1 MDDAGIRDAPGFLE
15 GGGELG
21 RLIAGFDWSAT
32 PLGPIV
38 GWPAS
43 LRAVVAMAL
52 RAPVPI
58 ALFVGRDG
66 ILLYNDA
73 YRAIAGPRHPGI
85 LGLPVRDGWPEVA
98 AFNDDVIRTVLA
110 GGSLSFRDQ
119 ELTLRR
125 KGLDEQVWLDLD
137 YSPIVDDAG
146 RPGGVIVY
154 VTETTGRVMFERA
167 VAGERERLRQMFEQA
182 PSFMAL
188 LRGPEHVFDLANAA
202 YLQLIGHRDV
212 IGKPVREAL
221 PDVAG
226 QGYFELL
233 ERVYA
238 SGERFIGSG
247 TTVSLQRT
255 PGAVPEERI
264 VDFVY
269 HPIRG
274 GDGQVVGIFVQGID
288 ITERIIAERALRES
302 EAQLRIF
309 AESMPNHVWA
319 ARPDGWIDWYN
330 NRVYEYLGA
339 RPGDLDGERWA
350 TALHPDD
357 RAEAWRRWSAAIAG
371 GAPYEAEFRLR
382 RADGAWRRHI
392 ARAVLIRDEAGR
404 PTRWI
409 GTNTDIEDQSRI
421 EQALR
426 DSELRLRLSQQ
437 AAGIAS
443 LEVDIATERVFG
455 SDNLWPLWG
464 LPPAESVEIGVLE
477 ALVVPEDRHIRS
489 NPAHAQRRN
498 RGPERRIPHPS
509 RRYRR
514 AALDRARHRV
524 PLRPRTAGR

>member
-1 MDDAGIRDAPGFLE
+1 MPSRPTKKAIGTGAR
-15 GGGELG
+15 
-21 RLIAGFDWSAT
+21 S
-32 PLGPIV
+32 
-38 GWPAS
+38 
-43 LRAVVAMAL
+43 AMATTARRL
-52 RAPVPI
+52 
-58 ALFVGRDG
+58 
-66 ILLYNDA
+66 
-73 YRAIAGPRHPGI
+73 AGPRHPGI

-125 KGLDEQVWLDLD
+125 KGFDEQVWLDLD
-137 YSPIVDDAG
+137 YSPIVDDSG

-154 VTETTGRVMFERA
+154 VTETTGRVLFERA
-167 VAGERERLRQMFEQA
+167 VAGER
-182 PSFMAL
+182 
-188 LRGPEHVFDLANAA
+188 
-202 YLQLIGHRDV
+202 
-212 IGKPVREAL
+212 
-221 PDVAG
+221 
-226 QGYFELL
+226 
-233 ERVYA
+233 
-238 SGERFIGSG
+238 FIGSG
-247 TTVSLQRT
+247 ATVSLQRT

-274 GDGQVVGIFVQGID
+274 DDGQVVGIFVQGID

-330 NRVYEYLGA
+330 SRVYEYLGA

-357 RAEAWRRWSAAIAG
+357 RADAWRRWSAAIAG

-392 ARAVLIRDEAGR
+392 ARAVLLRDEAGR

-455 SDNLWPLWG
+455 SENLWPLWG

-477 ALVVPEDRHIRS
+477 ALVAVSYTHLTLPT
-489 NPAHAQRRN
+489 N
-498 RGPERRIPHPS
+498 S
-509 RRYRR
+509 R
-514 AALDRARHRV
+514 V
-524 PLRPRTAGR
+524 